1 MDTTTTNN
9 TVTAHQDDMYEIRD
23 AQLGLAQE
31 LTELL
36 QRAYIMEQQGLSRS
50 NLMRTLQARIQNTLK
65 CMHGLE
71 QDYAKMANGTYR
83 VSDPDAYERNHNIQ

>member
-1 MDTTTTNN
+1 MGTSTNN
-9 TVTAHQDDMYEIRD
+9 TVTAFHDEMYEVCA

-65 CMHGLE
+65 CMLGLQ
-71 QDYAKMANGTYR
+71 QDYAKIINGAYS
-83 VSDPDAYERNHNIQ
+83 VSDPDAYERNYNIQ